1 MSRNVRNAILTVI
14 VDIVLIAAYVLITLL
29 LVSDRETA
37 FWVVFGASIAVIASQ
52 ILFYP
57 LVVSR
62 TDGLIFSIPALRIG
76 YSFTVLQILY
86 TAFYIGKG
94 QYLDG
99 GKFIIAGQ
107 IAILAIYI
115 ALLIFGVAG
124 MSFAKEVEDNAVK
137 NNNISTRWAIDAKMI
152 CESLAGTEYEKKA
165 KMLLEEL
172 QYSNPKSFASLR
184 DKEDAISAV
193 VASIRENVEKNSIA
207 DLDNMIDDCIKKIKE
222 RNELAKISK

>member
-29 LVSDRETA
+29 LESDRETA

-62 TDGLIFSIPALRIG
+62 KDGLIFSIPALRIG

-86 TAFYIGKG
+86 TAFYISKG
-94 QYLDG
+94 QDID

-115 ALLIFGVAG
+115 VLLIFGVAG

-152 CESLAGTEYEKKA
+152 CEELAGTAYEKKA

-172 QYSNPKSFASLR
+172 QYANPKSFDSLK

-207 DLDNMIDDCIKKIKE
+207 DVDNMIDDCIKKIKE
-222 RNELAKISK
+222 RNELCKISK

>member
-1 MSRNVRNAILTVI
+1 MSRNVKNAILTVI
-14 VDIVLIAAYVLITLL
+14 VDIVLIAAYILITLL

-62 TDGLIFSIPALRIG
+62 KDGLIFSIPALRIG
-76 YSFTVLQILY
+76 YSFTVLQVLY
-86 TAFYIGKG
+86 TAFYISKA
-94 QYLDG
+94 QIID

-107 IAILAIYI
+107 VAILAIYI

-152 CESLAGTEYEKKA
+152 CEALAGTAYEKKA

-172 QYSNPKSFASLR
+172 QYSNPKSFDSLR
-184 DKEDAISAV
+184 DKEEEISAAV
-193 VASIRENVEKNSIA
+193 SDIKENVSKNNIA
-207 DLDNMIDDCIKKIKE
+207 DIESTIDDCIKKIKE
-222 RNELAKISK
+222 RNELCKISK